1 MRIVHSS
8 WCIFGRCCVSL
19 VLDTTRAYPL
29 APGQRLKIAPVLV
42 LAACSDSQ
50 VPVDT
55 AGASASQLP

>member
-1 MRIVHSS
+1 M
-8 WCIFGRCCVSL
+8 SL